1 MNKYKSLYLSSMRSV
16 LIALISLLHCAAAF
30 SLTVYVSP
38 EGKDNNPGT
47 SKAPFASLNAAKN
60 YISQLR
66 KKQPL
71 TEPAEIVITPGIYYL
86 ADPVEFSAEDSG
98 TAAAPLIIRGKKGA
112 RCVFTGAVRLPIF
125 QKVSDHLWKVELG
138 DMSKYG
144 GDIQQLFVNGK
155 RAVSARTPNEGTDFK
170 VKSVTE
176 TVIDANK
183 RSAVQKITL
192 TAEQLSV
199 LPVNKP
205 LEHLVISINHA
216 WDRTKKYV
224 RRVSFFEST
233 VYIGG
238 KPMQPWNKLDNSAQ
252 FFFEGERDFLDAGG
266 EFLADRD
273 GILFYVPREGEN
285 IENSIALVP
294 VIQQLIVISGTD
306 QKKVEHIQFQDLSF
320 AYTKHLMPASGEEPS
335 QAASSTE
342 AAVMADYAAGISFR
356 DCRIAHVSNNAV
368 WFRAGCRDIKMERCY
383 IYDLGIGGVKIG
395 EMDAPADEKR
405 ATGNITLD
413 NNIIR
418 SGGHVIPTGVGVLI
432 FHSGDNTV
440 SHNEIADFR
449 YTGVSVGWVWGYG
462 NSPAKRNKIVYN
474 HIHHLG
480 WGQLSDMG
488 GVYTLGPSEGTVVSN
503 NTIHDIYS
511 YGYGGWGLYTDEGST
526 GIIEENNLVYNCKSS
541 GFHQHYGKDNRIRNN
556 IFAMQIKAQ
565 LQATRVEE
573 HRSFSFTN
581 NIIYFNS
588 GKLGENNWDRVN
600 ALLDSNIYWDT
611 RNPDMKADKEKN
623 SLVTDPKFADLSA
636 YDFEVR
642 NKKAIRSI
650 GFKPFD
656 YTRAGVYGSSS
667 WKELARFDPELA
679 RQFSEMVEQ
688 KLKEGG

>member
-1 MNKYKSLYLSSMRSV
+1 MNKYKSLYLNSMRSAV
-16 LIALISLLHCAAAF
+16 IALISLLHCTAAF
-30 SLTVYVSP
+30 SITVYVSP

-66 KKQPL
+66 KKEPL
-71 TEPAEIVITPGIYYL
+71 TEPAEIVIAPGIYYL
-86 ADPVEFSAEDSG
+86 TGPVEFSTEDSG

-112 RCVFTGAVRLPIF
+112 KCIFTGAVRLPIF

-138 DMSKYG
+138 DMGRYG

-155 RAVSARTPNEGTDFK
+155 RAINARTPNEGTDFK
-170 VKSVTE
+170 VKSVAE
-176 TVIDANK
+176 MDVDANK

-224 RRVSFFEST
+224 RRVSFFESA

-266 EFLADRD
+266 EFFSDRD
-273 GILFYVPREGEN
+273 GVLFYMPRDGEN

-306 QKKVEHIQFQDLSF
+306 QKKVEHIQFHDLSF
-320 AYTKHLMPASGEEPS
+320 TYTNHFMPASGEEPS
-335 QAASSTE
+335 QAAASTE
-342 AAVMADYAAGISFR
+342 AAVMVDYAAGISFE

-432 FHSGDNTV
+432 FQSGDNTV

-462 NSPAKRNKIVYN
+462 NSHAKRNKIIYN

-556 IFAMQIKAQ
+556 IFALQIKAQ

-588 GKLGENNWDRVN
+588 GKLGENNWGKVN

-611 RNPDMKADKEKN
+611 RNPDMKAGKEKN
-623 SLVTDPKFADLSA
+623 SLVTDPKFSDLSV
-636 YDFEVR
+636 YDFEIR

>member
-1 MNKYKSLYLSSMRSV
+1 MNKYRSLCLSSMRST
-16 LIALISLLHCAAAF
+16 LIVLISLMHSVSAF

-38 EGKDNNPGT
+38 DGKDNNPGT
-47 SKAPFASLNAAKN
+47 SKAPFASLNAAKA

-71 TEPAEIVITPGIYYL
+71 AEPAEIIVAPGIYYL
-86 ADPVEFSAEDSG
+86 TAPLEFTAEDSG
-98 TAAAPLIIRGKKGA
+98 TAAAPLIVRGKKGSK
-112 RCVFTGAVRLPIF
+112 CVFTGAVRLPIF

-138 DMSKYG
+138 DISKYG

-155 RAVSARTPNEGTDFK
+155 RAVRARTPNEGTNFK
-170 VKSVTE
+170 VKSVSE
-176 TVIDANK
+176 IDVDASK

-205 LEHLVISINHA
+205 LEDLVISVNHA
-216 WDRTKKYV
+216 WDRTKKHV
-224 RRVSFFEST
+224 RRVSFFESA

-238 KPMQPWNKLDNSAQ
+238 RPMQPWNKLDNSAQ
-252 FFFEGERDFLDAGG
+252 FFFEGERDFLDEGG
-266 EFLADRD
+266 EFFKDRE
-273 GILFYVPREGEN
+273 GILFYVPRDGEN

-294 VIQQLIVISGTD
+294 VIQQILVISGTD
-306 QKKVEHIQFQDLSF
+306 QKKVEHIRFQDLSF
-320 AYTKHLMPASGEEPS
+320 VYTNHIMPASGEEPS
-335 QAASSTE
+335 QAAASTE
-342 AAVMADYAAGISFR
+342 AALMLDYAANISFK

-383 IYDLGIGGVKIG
+383 IYDLGIGGIKIG
-395 EMDAPADEKR
+395 ETKAPADEKS
-405 ATGNITLD
+405 ATGGITID

-432 FHSGDNTV
+432 FQSGDNTV

-462 NSPAKRNKIVYN
+462 NSPAKRNKIIFN

-480 WGQLSDMG
+480 WGELSDMG

-526 GIIEENNLVYNCKSS
+526 GILEENNLVYNCKSS
-541 GFHQHYGKDNRIRNN
+541 GFHQHYGKDNMIRNN
-556 IFAMQIKAQ
+556 IFATQIKAQ

-573 HRSFSFTN
+573 HRSFSFMN
-581 NIIYFNS
+581 NIVYFNS
-588 GKLGENNWDRVN
+588 GKLGENNWAKVN
-600 ALLDSNIYWDT
+600 AVLDSNIYWDS
-611 RNPDMKADKEKN
+611 RNPDMKMDKEKN
-623 SLVTDPKFADLSA
+623 SLVADPMFADLPA
-636 YDFEVR
+636 ADFTIR
-642 NKKAIRSI
+642 NKKAIRSV
-650 GFKPFD
+650 GFEPFD
-656 YTRAGVYGSSS
+656 YTKAGVYGSSS
-667 WKELARFDPELA
+667 WKELAMFDPGLA
-679 RQFSEMVEQ
+679 RQFSEMVERR
-688 KLKEGG
+688 LKEGG

>member
-1 MNKYKSLYLSSMRSV
+1 MNKYKSLYLSLMRPAV
-16 LIALISLLHCAAAF
+16 IMLISLMHCAGAF

-47 SKAPFASLNAAKN
+47 SKAPFATLSAAKA
-60 YISQLR
+60 YVSQLR

-71 TEPAEIVITPGIYYL
+71 TGPAEIVITPGIYYL
-86 ADPVEFSAEDSG
+86 TGPMEFTAEDSG
-98 TAAAPLIIRGKKGA
+98 TAVAPLIIRGKKGA

-125 QKVSDHLWKVELG
+125 QKVSDYLWKVELG
-138 DMSKYG
+138 DLAKYG

-155 RAVSARTPNEGTDFK
+155 RAISARTPNEGTDFK
-170 VKSVTE
+170 LKSVSE
-176 TVIDANK
+176 SEVDAGK
-183 RSAVQKITL
+183 KSAVQKVIL

-205 LEHLVISINHA
+205 LEDLVISINHA
-216 WDRTKKYV
+216 WDRTKKYI
-224 RRVSFFEST
+224 RRVSFFESS
-233 VYIGG
+233 VYISG

-252 FFFEGERDFLDAGG
+252 FFFEGEKDFLDAGG
-266 EFLADRD
+266 EFFTDRD
-273 GILFYVPREGEN
+273 GVLFYVPRDGED
-285 IENSIALVP
+285 IESSVALVP
-294 VIQQLIVISGTD
+294 VIQQLLVIRGTD

-320 AYTKHLMPASGEEPS
+320 AYTNHFMPASGEEPS
-335 QAASSTE
+335 QAAASTE
-342 AAVMADYAAGISFR
+342 AAFMLDYAASISFK

-368 WFRAGCRDIKMERCY
+368 WFRAGCRDIRMDRCY
-383 IYDLGIGGVKIG
+383 LHDLGIGGVKIG
-395 EMDAPADEKR
+395 EMNAPADEKR

-432 FHSGDNTV
+432 FQSGDNTV

-462 NSPAKRNKIVYN
+462 SSPAKRNKIIYN

-480 WGQLSDMG
+480 WGLLSDMG

-526 GIIEENNLVYNCKSS
+526 GVLEENNLVYNCKSS
-541 GFHQHYGKDNRIRNN
+541 GFHQHYGKDNIIRNN

-573 HRSFSFTN
+573 HHSFSFTN

-588 GKLGENNWDRVN
+588 GKLGENNWGKVN
-600 ALLDSNIYWDT
+600 AVLDSNIYWDT
-611 RNPDMKADKEKN
+611 RNPDMKIDKEKN
-623 SLVTDPKFADLSA
+623 SLVADPMFADLPV
-636 YDFEVR
+636 YDFR
-642 NKKAIRSI
+642 IQNKKAIRTI

-656 YTRAGVYGSSS
+656 YTKAGVYGSSS
-667 WKELARFDPELA
+667 WKELAQFDPGLA
-679 RQFSEMVEQ
+679 AQFSEMVER